1 MNTQCTPRQLEF
13 HAFDRREVVGRF
25 DAGRLTSD
33 GGAILLREVDRR
45 LGLTQRIADC
55 FADYRDP
62 RKVEHSVLEMVTQR
76 VGGIALGYE
85 DLNDHDALRGDS
97 LLALWAGKADL
108 TGAQRPRQRDR
119 GYALVV
125 PYRKSNKND
134 VNDADAIVEA
144 SSRPSMRFVG
154 LKSVAQ
160 QHVQQVHRARRMAV
174 GNRTAQANEIHG
186 FLLEYRIESS
196 RRGALLSR
204 LAEVLEDAENELPH
218 EGRALLREMGDESR
232 G

>member
-1 MNTQCTPRQLEF
+1 MDEEGTVIERKKQRRAGLQSYLALLPTGCTVAMESCSSAN
-13 HAFDRREVVGRF
+13 HW
-25 DAGRLTSD
+25 GRLAVRHGHVVWLMSP
-33 GGAILLREVDRR
+33 
-45 LGLTQRIADC
+45 Q
-55 FADYRDP
+55 F
-62 RKVEHSVLEMVTQR
+62 
-76 VGGIALGYE
+76 
-85 DLNDHDALRGDS
+85 
-97 LLALWAGKADL
+97 
-108 TGAQRPRQRDR
+108 
-119 GYALVV
+119 VV

-218 EGRALLREMGDESR
+218 EGRALLREMGDESSPHISPETGMGPR
-232 G
+232 FVG